1 MFSSISVVI
10 INFYG
15 LYSPANIWGGF
26 HFPFYSHSL
35 PICIYFFIALF
46 LPFRVGKVFPF
57 KGGYFFFF
65 WPFHTA
71 YGILVPRPGIKLV
84 SSALEDRFFKK

>member
-35 PICIYFFIALF
+35 PICISFFIALF
-46 LPFRVGKVFPF
+46 LPFRGGKVFPF
-57 KGGYFFFF
+57 KGGNFFFF
-65 WPFHTA
+65 FLAISHSIWD
-71 YGILVPRPGIKLV
+71 L
-84 SSALEDRFFKK
+84 SSQTRDQTGVLCIRR